1 MPDRGPSRRSVPASR
16 LAWHALLAPLPA
28 TAAPTRRELAP
39 ASSSEDAATSPIAG
53 WSQLVVDLSAGPA
66 GSRVILVVLDPNDTP
81 LGASDL
87 VYFRP
92 VPADQPDSR
101 HRQESI
107 GGRFEEDGSFR
118 GTCWLGMATGPAE
131 GHDLRWELTPGEP
144 LPVQVAALRSLVASV
159 LARDCGTQAQ
169 G

>member
-1 MPDRGPSRRSVPASR
+1 VPDAGPSRRSVSAPR
-16 LAWHALLAPLPA
+16 LSWHALLAPVPA
-28 TAAPTRRELAP
+28 TAAPTRRQLAP
-39 ASSSEDAATSPIAG
+39 APSPQDEVPSPLAG
-53 WSQLVVDLSAGPA
+53 WSQLVVDLSAGSA

-81 LGASDL
+81 LAASDL

-118 GTCWLGMATGPAE
+118 GTCWVGIATGPAE

-144 LPVQVAALRSLVASV
+144 LPGQVAALRTLVASL
-159 LARDCGTQAQ
+159 LALDRGTRPQ